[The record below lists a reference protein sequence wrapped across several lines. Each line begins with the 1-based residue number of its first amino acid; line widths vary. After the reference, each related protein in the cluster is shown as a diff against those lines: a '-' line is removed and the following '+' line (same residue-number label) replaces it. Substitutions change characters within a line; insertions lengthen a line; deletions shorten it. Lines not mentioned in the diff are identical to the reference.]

1 MNAQTR
7 MTVGT
12 PLQGAVHSSDA
23 LFSGVEQVC
32 EMLAGA
38 DDAPVALARILELLD
53 HRHGLKCGRVALL
66 RSNGRFDAIV
76 AHGDNAAPEA
86 SPLAMRKLLAS
97 GAPTALRVA
106 AITPAGRRKRGEKA
120 WLLAAPIFAEGE
132 PIGVLTVFP
141 TSKVGDAHSADLLLI
156 GLVANLV
163 GQPLRAILGAAPA
176 KKAPEPD
183 RKAIVGQSE
192 AINAALEAAR
202 RIARGNLPVFL
213 RGESGSGKELF
224 AQFVHDRSPR
234 AKKPFIKVNCAS
246 LSESILESELFGH
259 ERGAF
264 TGAET
269 QRKGRFELADSG
281 TLLLDEIRDISPA
294 FQLKLLRVLQE
305 GEFERVGG
313 DRTIT
318 VDVRI
323 IAATHSDI
331 EAAVRRRAFRADLY
345 YRLAVTSVRVP
356 TLRERRED
364 IPLIA
369 RHILSRFNVENDRN
383 LYLHPGA
390 EELLCKCAFPG
401 NVRELE
407 NCVRAA
413 ATMARNEEV
422 VERDFA
428 CRSRSCFSSRLRR
441 AFAVAKE
448 VRRQSLTAL

>member
-1 MNAQTR
+1 MNALTK
-7 MTVGT
+7 TIGGT
-12 PLQGAVHSSDA
+12 PLPLVGHSSDA

-32 EMLAGA
+32 EILAGT
-38 DDAPVALARILELLD
+38 DDARVALARALELLD
-53 HRHGLKCGRVALL
+53 RSHGLKCGRISLL
-66 RSNGRFDAIV
+66 QGDGRFGVIV
-76 AHGDNAAPEA
+76 AHGEDAAPEA

-97 GAPTALRVA
+97 GAPAALRVA
-106 AITPAGRRKRGEKA
+106 AITPAGSRKRDEKA
-120 WLLAAPIFAEGE
+120 WLLAAPIFAESK
-132 PIGVLTVFP
+132 PIGILTVFR
-141 TSKVGDAHSADLLLI
+141 TSKVGDARSADLLLI
-156 GLVANLV
+156 GLVSNLI

-176 KKAPEPD
+176 EKAPRPD
-183 RKAIVGQSE
+183 KKAIVGRSE
-192 AINAALEAAR
+192 AINTALEAAR
-202 RIARGNLPVFL
+202 RIARGNLPVLL

-224 AQFVHDRSPR
+224 AQFIHDRSPR
-234 AKKPFIKVNCAS
+234 ARRPFIKVNCAA
-246 LSESILESELFGH
+246 LSESVLESELFGH

-264 TGAET
+264 TGAEA
-269 QRKGRFELADSG
+269 QRKGRFELADGG

-313 DRTIT
+313 DRTIK

-323 IAATHSDI
+323 VAATHSDI

-356 TLRERRED
+356 TVRERRDD

-369 RHILSRFNVENDRN
+369 RHILSRFNAENDRN
-383 LYLHPGA
+383 LRLHPGA

-413 ATMARNEEV
+413 ATMARDEEI

-428 CRSRSCFSSRLRR
+428 CRNRSCFSSRLRR
-441 AFAVAKE
+441 AYAVAKE
-448 VRRQSLTAL
+448 VRRQSLAAL